1 MSDTNQTPDTDIPTT
16 GQEVVAAA
24 SPTLGER
31 VDSWVRSHPRTVAT
45 AKGVGRFALYVG
57 GTVGVLALIGALGA
71 DPDEEDDAYEEDE
84 EE

>member
-1 MSDTNQTPDTDIPTT
+1 MSDTNQNPDTPTT
-16 GQEVVAAA
+16 GQEVVTADQP
-24 SPTLGER
+24 SIGER
-31 VDSWVRSHPRTVAT
+31 VDLWIRNHPRTVAT
-45 AKGVGRFALYVG
+45 VKGAGRFALYVG

>member
-1 MSDTNQTPDTDIPTT
+1 MSDTQTPDTDQTP
-16 GQEVVAAA
+16 GQEVVTADTP
-24 SPTLGER
+24 SLGER
-31 VDSWVRSHPRTVAT
+31 VDLWIQSHPRTVAT

-57 GTVGVLALIGALGA
+57 GTIGALALIGALGS

>member
-1 MSDTNQTPDTDIPTT
+1 MSDNKTPDTPTT
-16 GQEVVAAA
+16 GQEVVI
-24 SPTLGER
+24 SDTPSLGER
-31 VDSWVRSHPRTVAT
+31 VDSWIQSHPRTVAT

-71 DPDEEDDAYEEDE
+71 DPDEETDAYEDEDE

>member
-1 MSDTNQTPDTDIPTT
+1 MSDNQNPDTPTTT
-16 GQEVVAAA
+16 GQEVATTNAP
-24 SPTLGER
+24 SLGER
-31 VDSWVRSHPRTVAT
+31 VDSWIQSHPRTVAT